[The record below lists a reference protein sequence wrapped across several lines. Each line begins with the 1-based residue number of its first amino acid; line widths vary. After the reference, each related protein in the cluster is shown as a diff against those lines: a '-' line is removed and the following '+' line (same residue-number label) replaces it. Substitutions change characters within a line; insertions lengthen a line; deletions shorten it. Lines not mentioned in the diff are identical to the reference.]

1 MHCMVYTEMLL
12 KNEARSI
19 LNDDWKLLM
28 WQPQGTQKILCIH
41 IEAEM
46 SLSPFFVSWGFSSK
60 AILGGYNVGGRKRGG
75 GEKTPEKAVLS
86 KSFLF
91 LRKHLAACGLLLY
104 FVFCVWWPNNV
115 FLKKGQDYVWWPE

>member
-60 AILGGYNVGGRKRGG
+60 AILGGYNVGGRKGGG

-91 LRKHLAACGLLLY
+91 LRKHLAACGL
-104 FVFCVWWPNNV
+104 FVVVFCILCVV
-115 FLKKGQDYVWWPE
+115 T

>member
-1 MHCMVYTEMLL
+1 
-12 KNEARSI
+12 
-19 LNDDWKLLM
+19 
-28 WQPQGTQKILCIH
+28 
-41 IEAEM
+41 M

-60 AILGGYNVGGRKRGG
+60 AILGGYNVGGRKGG

-104 FVFCVWWPNNV
+104 FVCGDLIMF
-115 FLKKGQDYVWWPE
+115 FLKKGQDYV